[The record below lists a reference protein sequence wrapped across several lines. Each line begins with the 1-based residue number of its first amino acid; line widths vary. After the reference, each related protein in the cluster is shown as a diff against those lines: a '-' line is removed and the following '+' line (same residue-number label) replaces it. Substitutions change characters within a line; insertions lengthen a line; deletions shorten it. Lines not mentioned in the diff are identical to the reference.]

1 MTATAT
7 TTQAMSDILH
17 TVLESIFTKEEDM
30 ETFGMSVTPTEG
42 KIILPTHVSLMGLGQ
57 LTVEVRKK
65 LRCKFRGDTVTLIV
79 SA

>member
-1 MTATAT
+1 MTITA
-7 TTQAMSDILH
+7 TTQAMTDTLY
-17 TVLESIFTKEEDM
+17 TVLETIFGVQDDT

-57 LTVEVRKK
+57 LTVDVRKK
-65 LRCKFRGDTVTLIV
+65 LRSKSRGDTVTLIV

>member
-1 MTATAT
+1 MTITA
-7 TTQAMSDILH
+7 TTQAMTDTLY
-17 TVLESIFTKEEDM
+17 TVLETIFGVQDDT

-57 LTVEVRKK
+57 LTMDVRKK
-65 LRCKFRGDTVTLIV
+65 LRYKFRGDTVTLIV

>member
-1 MTATAT
+1 MTITA
-7 TTQAMSDILH
+7 TTQAMTDTLY
-17 TVLESIFTKEEDM
+17 TVLETIFGVQDDT

-57 LTVEVRKK
+57 LTVDVRKK
-65 LRCKFRGDTVTLIV
+65 LRFKFRGDTVTLIV

>member
-1 MTATAT
+1 MTITA
-7 TTQAMSDILH
+7 TTQAMTDTLY
-17 TVLESIFTKEEDM
+17 TVLETIFGVQEDT

-57 LTVEVRKK
+57 LTMDVRKK
-65 LRCKFRGDTVTLIV
+65 LRYKFRGDTVTLIV

>member
-30 ETFGMSVTPTEG
+30 ETFGMSITPTEG
-42 KIILPTHVSLMGLGQ
+42 KIMFPTHVSLMGLGQ
-57 LTVEVRKK
+57 LSMELRKK
-65 LRCKFRGDTVTLIV
+65 MRTRFRGNTVTLIV
-79 SA
+79 SG

>member
-1 MTATAT
+1 MTITA
-7 TTQAMSDILH
+7 TTQAMTDTLY
-17 TVLESIFTKEEDM
+17 TVLETIFGVQDDT

-57 LTVEVRKK
+57 LTMDVRKK

>member
-1 MTATAT
+1 MTITA
-7 TTQAMSDILH
+7 TTQAMTDTLY
-17 TVLESIFTKEEDM
+17 TVLETIFGAQDDT

-57 LTVEVRKK
+57 LTVDVRKK

>member
-1 MTATAT
+1 MTITA
-7 TTQAMSDILH
+7 TTQAMTDTLY
-17 TVLESIFTKEEDM
+17 TVLETIFGVQDDT

-57 LTVEVRKK
+57 LTVDVRKK
-65 LRCKFRGDTVTLIV
+65 LRYKFRGNTVTLIV

>member
-1 MTATAT
+1 MTITA
-7 TTQAMSDILH
+7 TTQAMTDTLY
-17 TVLESIFTKEEDM
+17 TVLETIFGVQDDT

-57 LTVEVRKK
+57 LTVDVRKK
-65 LRCKFRGDTVTLIV
+65 LRFKFRGNTVTLIV

>member
-1 MTATAT
+1 MTTAT

-57 LTVEVRKK
+57 LTMDVRKK
-65 LRCKFRGDTVTLIV
+65 LRYKFRGDTVTLIV

>member
-1 MTATAT
+1 MTITA
-7 TTQAMSDILH
+7 TTQAMTDTLY
-17 TVLESIFTKEEDM
+17 TVLETIFGVQDDT

-57 LTVEVRKK
+57 LTVDVRKK
-65 LRCKFRGDTVTLIV
+65 LRYKFRGDTVTLIV